1 MSKLTKIYLITGFL
15 GSGKTTFLQKQL
27 EQQSHKVGVLMNEFG
42 KTSIDGTLVEE
53 QDMDMIELT
62 NGSIFCSCLKDHFI
76 EGLKE
81 LISRNLDCIYIESSG
96 LADPSNMVTIVDL
109 LRKQCRYNFTYIGAI
124 CMVDCLHFFKEYEM
138 LVSVGNQIRHSQI
151 IILNKV
157 DLVEPSRLNEIKE
170 LINQLNQKAYLIET
184 TYGNITIDQL
194 SFKAESMQKPS
205 ETSNTTSNRPRT
217 ITITVKES
225 NIEINDIITLLKRIK
240 SHCYRI
246 KGLLTMGDRTYKL
259 DAVQDKLEI
268 SEYSKDVGKHH
279 QLVLISSIGTKLIRI
294 IQEEM
299 PKALVGQINI
309 NIE

>member
-1 MSKLTKIYLITGFL
+1 MTKIYLITGFL
-15 GSGKTTFLQKQL
+15 GSGKTTFLQNQL
-27 EQQSHKVGVLMNEFG
+27 HQKSHKVGVLMNEFG

-96 LADPSNMVTIVDL
+96 LADPSNMVSIVEL
-109 LRKQCRYNFTYIGAI
+109 LRKQCENSFTYEGAI
-124 CMVDCLHFFKEYEM
+124 CMVDCLYFIKEFEM

-157 DLVEPSRLNEIKE
+157 DLVEQSILKDIKE
-170 LINQLNQKAYLIET
+170 LISNLNNEARLIET
-184 TYGNITIDQL
+184 TYGQVSFDEL
-194 SFKAESMQKPS
+194 SFDSEYIQCPG

-217 ITITVKES
+217 ITVTVKES
-225 NIEINDIITLLKRIK
+225 DIKIDDIMTLMTRIK
-240 SHCYRI
+240 TYCYRI
-246 KGLLTMGDRTYKL
+246 KGLLTLGDKTYKI

-268 SEYSKDVGKHH
+268 CEYNKETGKHH
-279 QLVLISSIGTKLIRI
+279 QIVLISSIGTKLIKI
-294 IQEEM
+294 IQDEM
-299 PKALVGQINI
+299 PEALMDQINI
-309 NIE
+309 TIG